1 MPYADVSISRKNGLV
16 KSGCRSTGMSVMALR
31 SISNAV
37 CLSVCQDQGVK
48 LPRGLSVRLE
58 CFQVMAIVWERR
70 KMLPAE
76 LR

>member
-1 MPYADVSISRKNGLV
+1 MDEWEEIYPIERVDNLNEPFWRDIKGQCLV
-16 KSGCRSTGMSVMALR
+16 
-31 SISNAV
+31 IPP
-37 CLSVCQDQGVK
+37 DQGLNVK